1 MKTFAS
7 LGRWAWLLL
16 PAAFLLW
23 FVSYFCARGM
33 LEHRGTAPWL
43 RVTVA
48 LIPVLPFALFLL
60 LFIRGIREM
69 DELQR
74 RIHLEAL
81 AVAFPLTMLL
91 LQTLGLLERAIP
103 LPFEDWSYAHVWAYL
118 PLFYFLGLALATRRY
133 Q

>member
-7 LGRWAWLLL
+7 LGRWSWLL
-16 PAAFLLW
+16 PVAIVLW
-23 FVSYFCARGM
+23 LVLYFCARELLKHATM
-33 LEHRGTAPWL
+33 PTWL

-48 LIPVLPFALFLL
+48 LIPVPPFALCLL
-60 LFIRGIREM
+60 LFIRGMREM

-74 RIHLEAL
+74 RIQLEAL
-81 AVAFPLTMLL
+81 AVAFPLTLLL

-118 PLFYFLGLALATRRY
+118 PLFYFLGVALATRRY